1 MISLRTK
8 LSMRALTLSALG
20 AFAFSLH
27 GQPITGNP
35 TAHTYSRTF
44 NVSEADGGCD
54 LQEWNSWPLR
64 MRDH

>member
-1 MISLRTK
+1 MIHLRTK
-8 LSMRALTLSALG
+8 SIRALALSALG

-44 NVSEADGGCD
+44 NVSEA
-54 LQEWNSWPLR
+54 EAK
-64 MRDH
+64 